1 MITSYVYKNVQDSRA
16 AGCPAA
22 QGHARQ
28 LGFNVFAP
36 INIRYLYIGM
46 LCAIAGLYY

>member
-1 MITSYVYKNVQDSRA
+1 MITSDVYKNVQDSRA

-36 INIRYLYIGM
+36 INIRYLYTGM
-46 LCAIAGLYY
+46 LCAIAGL